1 MSLPAVKAREVLSA
15 LQRAGFYVDHVTGS
29 HYILRHPERSGRV
42 TVPYH
47 GARDIKR
54 AVLKTI
60 LEQASLT
67 EQEFLELL

>member
-1 MSLPAVKAREVLSA
+1 MRLPSLKAREVLSA

-29 HYILRHPERSGRV
+29 HYILRHSEQAGRV

-54 AVLKTI
+54 SVLKTI
-60 LEQASLT
+60 LEQARLT
-67 EQEFLELL
+67 EEEFQQLL